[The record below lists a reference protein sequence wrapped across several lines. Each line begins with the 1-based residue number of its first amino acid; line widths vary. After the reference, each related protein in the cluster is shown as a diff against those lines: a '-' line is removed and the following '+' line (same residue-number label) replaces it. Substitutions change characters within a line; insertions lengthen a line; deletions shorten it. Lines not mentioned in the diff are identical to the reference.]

1 MRLIILGGLDM
12 SRKIDLLKEKELKLL
27 FKYMI
32 PCVLGMLGLSLC
44 ILVDTIFIGRK
55 LGSLGLAALNISLP
69 TYSIFNAIALTFGV
83 GGATAFSISLG
94 EGKQEK
100 ATEIFTS
107 ALLGALAIAIFLS
120 IINIFFIDKICY
132 GLGASSQ
139 TFLLVKDYVGM
150 ILFFNW
156 AFIFVSILNVFV
168 RSDRAPKLAMTAMI
182 SANLT
187 NIILDYIFIFP
198 MNLGLKGAAL
208 ATSLGQ
214 IVGIAILLFHF
225 IKGNNTMSLKFKA
238 FSFSSLLR
246 IIRNGFT
253 SFITELSGGY
263 VIFIFNIAAFN
274 ILGDIGVSAYSIIN
288 NIVLIFIAVFNGLAQ
303 GVQPLISINYGAKK
317 TKRVHKFLK
326 QGIIIAL
333 ILGIFFFSSCLL
345 FPEALIGLFTTDKG
359 SLLNITLNAS
369 KIYLLSLVFSGMN
382 MVIIAFLQAIERSTA
397 SLLLSLSKG
406 ILFITLYLFI
416 LPSFWDINGIW
427 ASVPFTEV
435 TTLILASFILFLFS
449 KQNKEI

>member
-1 MRLIILGGLDM
+1 M
-12 SRKIDLLKEKELKLL
+12 SRKNDLLKEKEIKLL
-27 FKYMI
+27 FKYTI

-100 ATEIFTS
+100 ANEIFTS
-107 ALLGALAIAIFLS
+107 ALFGALAISIFLS
-120 IINIFFIDKICY
+120 LINIFFIDKICY

-139 TFLLVKDYVGM
+139 TFPLVKDYVGM

-187 NIILDYIFIFP
+187 NIVLDYIFIFP
-198 MNLGLKGAAL
+198 LNMGLKGAAL

-214 IVGIAILLFHF
+214 VVGIAILLLHF
-225 IKGNNTMSLKFKA
+225 IKGNNTMALKVKT
-238 FSFSSLLR
+238 FSFPSLFR
-246 IIRNGFT
+246 IIKNGFT

-274 ILGDIGVSAYSIIN
+274 VLGDIGVSAYSIIN

-303 GVQPLISINYGAKK
+303 GIQPLISINYGAKK

-326 QGIIIAL
+326 QGIIIAF
-333 ILGIFFFSSCLL
+333 ILGAIFLSSCLL

-359 SLLNITLNAS
+359 TLLEITLNGC
-369 KIYLLSLVFSGMN
+369 KIYLLSLLFSGMN
-382 MVIIAFLQAIERSTA
+382 MVIIGYLQAIENSTA

-406 ILFITLYLFI
+406 ILFITLYLLI
-416 LPSFWDINGIW
+416 LPRFWNVNGIW
-427 ASVPFTEV
+427 AAVPFSEI
-435 TTLILASFILFLFS
+435 TTLLLAALILLFL
-449 KQNKEI
+449 KKKNKEI